1 MENFELRIKK
11 LVLNNFRQFET
22 MEIDFDEKLT
32 VIIAENGGGKT
43 TILDSLSGMMSYI
56 IEQIKYIPKQKE
68 PFVKTDIRWEQA
80 YFENVLAFYD
90 TLMPLSVRFDRDKR
104 DNPSAFNLENESVVF
119 QEFNQQV
126 RMGVTNLPI
135 IAYYP
140 CYLANYPLSNGQ
152 GDSKDT
158 RYVEPFD
165 AYDHALDDYVLD
177 FKALKTWL
185 IGKFHI
191 ERENG
196 DTVFNLVREALVGEK
211 GMLNDDAQRR
221 FTDLKVTYQEN
232 PNGNFVFLKDK
243 IMLFET
249 QLSSGERSLMTL
261 VADIARRLVIANP
274 LSKNPLLE
282 GCGLVLIDEID
293 LHLHPLWQRKV
304 VGKLLELFP
313 KVQFVVTTH
322 SPTVIAS
329 LKPEHIRL
337 IIKDNTTQQRIV
349 VNAQEAHLHTKGLEP
364 NRILKEI
371 MDTPLRDVETQEKMK
386 TLNQLLKTDD
396 SNPTI
401 PILLAELTEDL
412 GKEDTFIMRIQQE
425 ILMLKRKKQATHEV
439 H

>member
-1 MENFELRIKK
+1 MENFNLGIKK
-11 LVLNNFRQFET
+11 LSLNNFRQFEKLD
-22 MEIDFDEKLT
+22 IDFDEKLT

-43 TILDSLSGMMSYI
+43 TILDSISGMMAYI
-56 IEQIKYIPKQKE
+56 IEQIKYIPRQKE
-68 PFVKTDIRWEQA
+68 PFVKTDIRWEQDF
-80 YFENVLAFYD
+80 FENELEFYQM
-90 TLMPLSVRFDRDKR
+90 LLPLTVNFERDRR
-104 DNPSAFNLENESVVF
+104 ERPSAFALNNESDVF
-119 QEFNQQV
+119 PVLNQQV
-126 RMGVTNLPI
+126 RMKEMNVPI

-152 GDSKDT
+152 GESKDT

-165 AYDHALDDYVLD
+165 AYDHALDEYVLD
-177 FKALKTWL
+177 FKVLKTWL

-196 DTVFNLVREALVGEK
+196 DAVFNLVREALVGIN
-211 GMLNDDAQRR
+211 GMLNDADTRR
-221 FTDLKVTYQEN
+221 FTDLKVTYQES
-232 PNGNFVFLKDK
+232 PNGHFVFIKEGVKL
-243 IMLFET
+243 LET

-282 GCGLVLIDEID
+282 GSGLILIDEID

-386 TLNQLLKTDD
+386 TLNQLLKTDY

-425 ILMLKRKKQATHEV
+425 ILMLKRKKI
-439 H
+439 